1 MTHTAP
7 TYSPL
12 VTASGV
18 DRFLA
23 CPGSASLARVSS
35 PRSSYADAGTAEH
48 AVRLQRGQ
56 LPAKVLAWFGGVDP
70 LYEVAMATDMAGDDS
85 VYVGQYLDRGYPA
98 MPSPYWLAGT
108 ADMLQI
114 VTDTLSIGDLK
125 TGRGQARGALPH
137 PADSGQLR
145 SLAWLATRLRQK
157 RDPTW
162 RPARIRL
169 MWWLTHDVP
178 DDIEDV
184 EISYDDLMSW
194 TRKLCQAATRQGSLV
209 LNRGPQCSGCGS
221 FDACPAQGGA
231 IRRLLDLGS
240 DGARAIDMLTD
251 DQIGAAFVNLEAAE
265 RACEVARSAL
275 LRRVE
280 DRGEVA
286 VGAEHKLKL
295 IRGSDTK
302 IDLAVAA
309 EVLGDL
315 FPACVTAS
323 VSQAGLKR
331 GLGTQ
336 DIGPKLEQIRQKGG
350 LSTVPKAP
358 YLRIVKRKSE

>member
-1 MTHTAP
+1 MTLTP

-12 VTASGV
+12 ITASGV

-23 CPGSASLARVSS
+23 CPGSASLARVTS

-48 AVRLQRGQ
+48 AIRLQRGQ

-70 LYEVAMATDMAGDDS
+70 LYEIAMATDMAGDDS

-108 ADMLQI
+108 SDMLQI
-114 VTDTLSIGDLK
+114 VGDVLSVGDLK
-125 TGRGQARGALPH
+125 TGRGQARGALPL
-137 PADSGQLR
+137 PQDSGQLR
-145 SLAWLATRLRQK
+145 SLAWMATRLRQK
-157 RDPTW
+157 RDPQW

-178 DDIEDV
+178 DDIEDA

-194 TRKLCQAATRQGSLV
+194 ARKLCQAATRQGSLV
-209 LNRGPQCSGCGS
+209 LSRGPQCSGCGS

-231 IRRLLDLGS
+231 IRRLLDLGN
-240 DGARAIDMLTD
+240 DGAKAIDALTD

-286 VGAEHKLKL
+286 VGTEHKLKL

-336 DIGPKLEQIRQKGG
+336 DIGPKLEEIRLRGG

-358 YLRIVKRKSE
+358 YLKIVKRKPE